1 MARSDKR
8 DNLTVS
14 DRPFARVLTAYM
26 WSKQPPWSA
35 TRLANALGMGRARVV
50 NWIYHNTDPDLAT
63 MLAVMAQLNIP
74 TTTLLRAYEEAGL
87 PTPPLTGDEAAAQ
100 PSTQPVAQS
109 STQPVVQPQQQQLPS
124 APEPPSSAA
133 ETRDEARDETRSET
147 QAEWET
153 MLNHTRLVLRR
164 TGMLDATIEALLS
177 TLDADREKTR
187 SQGHSSREQRI
198 AEEMDQPAYQAHRP
212 TTPPTT
218 SSTTPPTTPSRPATK
233 R

>member
-63 MLAVMAQLNIP
+63 MLSVMAQLNIP

-100 PSTQPVAQS
+100 PSTQPSAQ
-109 STQPVVQPQQQQLPS
+109 PAAPPQQQQLPS
-124 APEPPSSAA
+124 APEPPPVGEAQTQVDAQDDAQA
-133 ETRDEARDETRSET
+133 ETD
-147 QAEWET
+147 AEWET

-218 SSTTPPTTPSRPATK
+218 SSTTPPTTSSRPATK

>member
-63 MLAVMAQLNIP
+63 MLSVMAQLNIP

-100 PSTQPVAQS
+100 PSTQPPAM
-109 STQPVVQPQQQQLPS
+109 PQQQQLPS
-124 APEPPSSAA
+124 ASETPSSAA
-133 ETRDEARDETRSET
+133 ETRDETRSET
-147 QAEWET
+147 DAEWQT

-177 TLDADREKTR
+177 TLDADRDKTR
-187 SQGHSSREQRI
+187 SQGPSSREQRI
-198 AEEMDQPAYQAHRP
+198 AEEMDQPAYQAQRP
-212 TTPPTT
+212 ATPPTT
-218 SSTTPPTTPSRPATK
+218 SSTAPSTTPSATPSRPATK

>member
-100 PSTQPVAQS
+100 PSTQP
-109 STQPVVQPQQQQLPS
+109 STQPPAMPQQQQLPS
-124 APEPPSSAA
+124 ASETPPVGEAQTQVDAQDDAQA
-133 ETRDEARDETRSET
+133 ETD
-147 QAEWET
+147 AEWQT

-177 TLDADREKTR
+177 TLDADRDETR

-212 TTPPTT
+212 TAPSTTP
-218 SSTTPPTTPSRPATK
+218 STTPPTTPSRPATK

>member
-100 PSTQPVAQS
+100 PSAQP
-109 STQPVVQPQQQQLPS
+109 STQPSAMPAAQPQQQQLPS
-124 APEPPSSAA
+124 ASESPPAGEAQTQVDAQDDAQA
-133 ETRDEARDETRSET
+133 ETD
-147 QAEWET
+147 AEWQT

-177 TLDADREKTR
+177 TLDADRDKTR

-212 TTPPTT
+212 ATPP
-218 SSTTPPTTPSRPATK
+218 TTPPTTPSRPATK